1 MLREGLDRLNAAL
14 AAAAGAGGTVVWDA
28 TSLTEQQRGLVAAVA
43 QRRDALV
50 TQAVVLV
57 EEAELVRR
65 NAVRPHPVP
74 PQVLATQLH
83 RFSPPYPGH
92 GPGHRTWYVGAG
104 GTVEDTAGT
113 IGATAV
119 TAAVAAAAG
128 EDG

>member
-1 MLREGLDRLNAAL
+1 MRTCCA
-14 AAAAGAGGTVVWDA
+14 
-28 TSLTEQQRGLVAAVA
+28 
-43 QRRDALV
+43 RDALV

-74 PQVLATQLH
+74 AEVLTTQLH

-92 GPGHRTWYVGAG
+92 GSAHRVRYIGAG

-113 IGATAV
+113 IGTVAGTASASASMSASASASGPAA
-119 TAAVAAAAG
+119 AAVAVG